1 MTRATL
7 GLIYYCLF
15 YVAEVW
21 YLLGDETKFR
31 RREYLNIIREVFL
44 KKGKE
49 GMKDEIL
56 KLLIICFSF
65 LLYREILLKRKK
77 RIDSRSIYGNLRVAL
92 FRCHIASLE
101 FSKEFPFNVVYIISS

>member
-65 LLYREILLKRKK
+65 LLCREILLKRKK
-77 RIDSRSIYGNLRVAL
+77 KGLIVEAFMEI
-92 FRCHIASLE
+92 
-101 FSKEFPFNVVYIISS
+101 

>member
-77 RIDSRSIYGNLRVAL
+77 RIDSRSIYGSRCFGVILLRWNFQRN
-92 FRCHIASLE
+92 FRLTL
-101 FSKEFPFNVVYIISS
+101 YTL